1 MTRVLH
7 VHVVVLHCTSIFLS
21 NSDTYTQWCRKSN
34 CHEVYGQLHVQK
46 YVIHVFHSYIEYET
60 WY

>member
-21 NSDTYTQWCRKSN
+21 NSDIYTQWCRKSN

-46 YVIHVFHSYIEYET
+46 YVIHVFHSYIE
-60 WY
+60 